1 MGWLAFK
8 PSLPWQPT
16 QPRSLYKTAPLS
28 AVPEELE
35 LELEFELELVELE
48 LEDELEEELED
59 ELVIGG
65 VVPPSPLLPQPVNR
79 PAKAR
84 KKTDLNTNANR
95 QLNWLGEFLVCI
107 AGDAHCLTAIA

>member
-1 MGWLAFK
+1 M
-8 PSLPWQPT
+8 
-16 QPRSLYKTAPLS
+16 
-28 AVPEELE
+28 PEE

-48 LEDELEEELED
+48 LEDDELEEELED

-84 KKTDLNTNANR
+84 KKTDLNNNPNR

-107 AGDAHCLTAIA
+107 AGDAHCPTAIA